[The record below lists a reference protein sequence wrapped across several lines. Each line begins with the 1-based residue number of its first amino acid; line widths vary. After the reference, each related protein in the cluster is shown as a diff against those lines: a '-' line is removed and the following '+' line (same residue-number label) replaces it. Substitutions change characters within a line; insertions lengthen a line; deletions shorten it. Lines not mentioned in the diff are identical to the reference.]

1 MIDSI
6 LGSNNYQIAK
16 KLLDVADLK
25 HQAISS
31 NLANIETPGYR
42 RIDIDANF
50 ETKLKQATKSNN
62 IDSIG
67 DLKVSLAIDQSV
79 KSVDPDGNNVKLD
92 SELLAMNKN
101 AMTYEF
107 LTQYL
112 SSSIK
117 RINGVIEGKIT

>member
-1 MIDSI
+1 MVDSI

-16 KLLDVADLK
+16 KLLDVADLR

-42 RIDIDANF
+42 RIDIDTNF
-50 ETKLKQATKSNN
+50 DSKLKQATESNN
-62 IDSIG
+62 IDNIRN
-67 DLKVSLAIDQSV
+67 LKPSLSIDQNV
-79 KSVDPDGNNVKLD
+79 RGVDPDGNNVKLD

-107 LTQYL
+107 LTQYV

-117 RINGVIEGKIT
+117 RINGVIEGKVI

>member
-6 LGSNNYQIAK
+6 LGSNNYQTAK
-16 KLLDVADLK
+16 KLLDVADLR

-42 RIDIDANF
+42 RIDIDTNF
-50 ETKLKQATKSNN
+50 DSKLKQATESNN
-62 IDSIG
+62 IDNIRN
-67 DLKVSLAIDQSV
+67 LKPSLSIDQNV
-79 KSVDPDGNNVKLD
+79 RGVDPDGNNVKLD

-117 RINGVIEGKIT
+117 RINGVIEGKVI

>member
-1 MIDSI
+1 MVDSI

-16 KLLDVADLK
+16 KLLDVADLR

-42 RIDIDANF
+42 RIDIDTNF
-50 ETKLKQATKSNN
+50 DSKLKQATESNN
-62 IDSIG
+62 IDNIRN
-67 DLKVSLAIDQSV
+67 LKLSLSIDQNV
-79 KSVDPDGNNVKLD
+79 RGVDPDGNNVKLD

-107 LTQYL
+107 LTQYV

-117 RINGVIEGKIT
+117 RINGVIEGKVI

>member
-1 MIDSI
+1 MVDSI

-16 KLLDVADLK
+16 KLLDVADLR

-42 RIDIDANF
+42 RIDIDTNF
-50 ETKLKQATKSNN
+50 DSKLKQATESNN
-62 IDSIG
+62 INNIRN
-67 DLKVSLAIDQSV
+67 LKPSLSIDQNV
-79 KSVDPDGNNVKLD
+79 RGVDPDGNNVKLD

-107 LTQYL
+107 LTQYV

-117 RINGVIEGKIT
+117 RINGVIEGKVI